1 MLARVFAASENGV
14 QPVKTAV
21 EIESDLITDYK
32 SKLKID
38 DFPILDPFNIP
49 HSWMGEDNGMTSWPL
64 LSYPDLFNFLM
75 FYTSEFGSK
84 DLGDYNNS
92 KANSYYKL
100 GWLQPL

>member
-1 MLARVFAASENGV
+1 
-14 QPVKTAV
+14 
-21 EIESDLITDYK
+21 
-32 SKLKID
+32 
-38 DFPILDPFNIP
+38 
-49 HSWMGEDNGMTSWPL
+49 MGEDNGMTSWPM